1 MKISS
6 WFMGLVCVSFLAG
19 YAPRPASAQIQQG
32 DSLRL
37 LPPANVRL
45 VAQMNP
51 NRRSFTN
58 YVFWDDLSKEIAT
71 LIHQPDTTGWHA
83 KGSAIPRDSLSVVTF
98 DPNFFYTGAI
108 DRTVKFSKAQ
118 GSPPGRVGVGTRGG
132 NPNVVLTCAVDGGRE
147 NLTGSINVGRAYES
161 GDPIGVI
168 LNPGGIDLGF
178 RLSFSEGFI
187 DSNATFKLGMEDFSG
202 YHMFRGTRADASD
215 LVNIGEV
222 SKEEAFVGE
231 EFDSLYFAA
240 VLPALRSSG
249 VYSGFGTIIDIRGV
263 HPLGRLGENE
273 LVWVDFNAFNG
284 FTYYYLVTTFDRGYN
299 VNSTAQGLSKFDHC
313 PVTEGTPY
321 PCPSELVSVETL
333 VDPQGDLPSIY
344 TVPNPYRAGSSQFTT
359 ENYHNF
365 PDNKL
370 RFVNVPKWCLLKVYT
385 PAGDLVWEFSQTD
398 GGGNIAWDTRNL
410 DGQEV
415 ASGVYIYRLQSESG
429 NWMFGRIIII
439 R

>member
-1 MKISS
+1 MKFSP
-6 WFMGLVCVSFLAG
+6 WFMGFFCVSFLAG
-19 YAPRPASAQIQQG
+19 FAPHPAAAQTQQG

-51 NRRSFTN
+51 DRRSFTN
-58 YVFWDDLSKEIAT
+58 YVFWDDLSKAIAT
-71 LIHQPDTTGWHA
+71 LVHQPDTTGWHP
-83 KGSAIPRDSLSVVTF
+83 KGSAIPRDSLSAVAV
-98 DPNFFYTGAI
+98 DPNFWYTGTV

-118 GSPPGRVGVGTRGG
+118 GSHPGRVGVGSPG
-132 NPNVVLTCAVDGGRE
+132 NPDAILTCAVEGGRE
-147 NLTGSINVGRAYES
+147 TLTGSINVGRGYVPGS
-161 GDPIGVI
+161 PIGVI
-168 LNPGGIDLGF
+168 LNPGGVDLGF
-178 RLSFSEGFI
+178 RLSFSEGFV
-187 DSNATFKLGMEDFSG
+187 DSNATFRVGMEDFSG
-202 YHMFRGTRADASD
+202 YHMFRGTRADGSD
-215 LVNIGEV
+215 LVNFGEV

-249 VYSGFGTIIDIRGV
+249 VYSGFGTTIDIRGV
-263 HPLGRLGENE
+263 HPLGVLGENE

-284 FTYYYLVTTFDRGYN
+284 FTYRYLVTTFDRDYN
-299 VNSTAQGLSKFDHC
+299 VSSTAQGLSKFDHC

-321 PCPSELVSVETL
+321 PCPSEFVTVETL
-333 VDPQGDLPSIY
+333 VDPQGDLPSVY
-344 TVPNPYRAGSSQFTT
+344 AVPNPYRAGSSQFTT

-370 RFVNVPKWCLLKVYT
+370 RFVNVPAWCQLKVYT
-385 PAGDLVWEFSQTD
+385 PAGDLVWEFSQTE
-398 GGGNIAWDTRNL
+398 GPGNIDWDTRNL

-415 ASGVYIYRLQSESG
+415 ASGVYIYRLESES